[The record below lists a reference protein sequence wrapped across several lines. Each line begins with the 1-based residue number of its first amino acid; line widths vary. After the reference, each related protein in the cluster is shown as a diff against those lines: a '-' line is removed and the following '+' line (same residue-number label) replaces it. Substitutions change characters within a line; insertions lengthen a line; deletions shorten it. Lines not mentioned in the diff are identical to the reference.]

1 MLLSG
6 GREETAAAATTIG
19 ASNGRTVLGQGSFPI
34 DANHFTIV
42 LVFMLIAPL
51 LPTQII
57 ANGTTITP
65 AATARQPKARGKN
78 RWRLGDG

>member
-6 GREETAAAATTIG
+6 GGEETATTTTIG

-42 LVFMLIAPL
+42 LVVMLIAPL

-57 ANGTTITP
+57 ANGTTIAPT
-65 AATARQPKARGKN
+65 ATARQPKARGKD